1 MLTFNE
7 KSSNVF
13 ETSRD
18 VERLLKQIGSE
29 HEKAMKLEKELEQE
43 KTVLEERLQV
53 ESLFSLLSSVLKCL
67 LSRVRRECWFKLVK
81 IW

>member
-1 MLTFNE
+1 VLTFNE

-18 VERLLKQIGSE
+18 VERLLQQIGSE

-53 ESLFSLLSSVLKCL
+53 GSLFLFSQIIADIDD
-67 LSRVRRECWFKLVK
+67 RVRKECWYRLVK

>member
-53 ESLFSLLSSVLKCL
+53 E
-67 LSRVRRECWFKLVK
+67 
-81 IW
+81 